1 MTKGRLLVVNHR
13 GVDVPA
19 TLGFALLAGGAASTV
34 AVAVADHVVS
44 AGWITATGAA
54 LVFAAGMVDDL
65 MPGGPRGIR
74 AHIRA
79 IAQGH
84 VSSGIVKLVV
94 VTAVAVVTVASSGGR
109 PGWVR
114 IAGVLLLAACAN
126 LWNGLDVRP
135 GRALMFAY
143 LAAPAFG
150 ACPWAAAPFVPGVGL
165 AAVLVLPLDAG
176 ERAMLGDAGANLLG
190 FTVGVALYGAL
201 TDAQVVAGAL
211 VAIALNV
218 LAETVTFSRVID
230 AVPPLRWFDRIG
242 RRPMA

>member
-13 GVDVPA
+13 GVAVPA
-19 TLGFALLAGGAASTV
+19 TLGFALLAGGAVS
-34 AVAVADHVVS
+34 AVAVGLVDLLGAP
-44 AGWITATGAA
+44 GWIATAGAA
-54 LVFAAGMVDDL
+54 LVFAAGLVDDL
-65 MPGGPRGIR
+65 LPGGPRGLR
-74 AHIRA
+74 GHLRA
-79 IAQGH
+79 IAEGH

-94 VTAVAVVTVASSGGR
+94 VTAVAVVTVASSAGR

-135 GRALMFAY
+135 GRALLFAY

-165 AAVLVLPLDAG
+165 AAVLVLPWDAG

-201 TDAQVVAGAL
+201 TDPQVVVAAL
-211 VAIALNV
+211 AAVAMNV
-218 LAETVTFSRVID
+218 VADTVTLSRVID

-242 RRPMA
+242 RRPMS